1 MGLSFINDEEKMI
14 DLFFSSKRDFL
25 NFYSYLSEEEYDAT
39 INDIVDKSGYWH
51 KEWYEDNPDKDGRT
65 LRDIV
70 IGLMITEWLNR
81 KENNYG

>member
-1 MGLSFINDEEKMI
+1 MGLSFIDDEEKMI

-39 INDIVDKSGYWH
+39 INDIVDKSGYWY
-51 KEWYEDNPDKDGRT
+51 KEWYDDNPDKDGRT

-70 IGLMITEWLNR
+70 TGLMITEWLNR
-81 KENNYG
+81 KEN